1 MNFTTQKKITDI
13 ENRFTTLERFINRSK
28 NLDTEEKEQLI
39 YAIDYIL
46 YIIIKLSAFKGKL

>member
-1 MNFTTQKKITDI
+1 MNFTTQKKISDI
-13 ENRFTTLERFINRSK
+13 ENKFTTLERFINRSK

-46 YIIIKLSAFKGKL
+46 YIIIKLAVNKGKL

>member
-1 MNFTTQKKITDI
+1 MNFTTQKKISDI
-13 ENRFTTLERFINRSK
+13 ENKFTTLERFINRSK

-46 YIIIKLSAFKGKL
+46 YIIIKLSVNKGKL

>member
-13 ENRFTTLERFINRSK
+13 ENKFTTLERFINRSK
-28 NLDTEEKEQLI
+28 NLETEEKEQLI

-46 YIIIKLSAFKGKL
+46 YIIIKLSVNKGKL